1 MAQLTIAS
9 IGEAIKTHYLPTI
22 QYQMD
27 NEADEFLTEIEKN
40 SNDVNF
46 VSGEAKFAMRYG
58 RNGGIGNRAEDG
70 DLPTPN
76 SRKTKQATLITR
88 NIYAQIQFTDKVM
101 KATKSSV
108 ASFVD
113 VMTQEF
119 DDAMIDAKDSM
130 GRQMHGDAK
139 GVLAACAG
147 AGTDTATQVVDDVT
161 YIAPGMRV
169 DIVATNGTVKY
180 AGCEIVDV
188 DYEDNK
194 IILAAAPGG
203 TTLSTDVVV
212 VAGSYGLE
220 MTGLKGV
227 FDTTATSLY
236 GITRADHKWVN
247 PISNNVG
254 GEIDELVMQKYI
266 DITKRRTGADV
277 DFIVCDDGTARAY
290 QYMQQV
296 FKRNTEYTKL
306 KGGYEV
312 MSYNKIPITKSKYC
326 KKGSMYMLA
335 KKDWKIHRLGDWEWL
350 DLDGAVLSRVA
361 GKAAWQA
368 TLTFYGDLGCSRPG
382 GQVLLTGITPH

>member
-1 MAQLTIAS
+1 MAGLTIS
-9 IGEAIKTHYLPTI
+9 NIGEAIKTHYLPTI

-40 SNDVNF
+40 GNEVNF

-58 RNGGIGNRAEDG
+58 RNGGIGNRADDG
-70 DLPTPN
+70 TLPTPN

-101 KATKSSV
+101 KATKASV

-119 DDAMIDAKDSM
+119 DDAMIDAKDSV
-130 GRQMHGDAK
+130 GRQMHGDAN
-139 GVLAACAG
+139 GVLATCAG
-147 AGTDTATQVVDDVT
+147 EGTDTATQTVDDVT
-161 YIAPGMRV
+161 YIAPGMLI
-169 DIVATNGTVKY
+169 DIMATNGTVKY
-180 AGCEIVDV
+180 SACEVVDV
-188 DYEDNK
+188 DYDNSNV
-194 IILAAAPGG
+194 ILSAAPGG
-203 TTLSTDVVV
+203 TTLSTDFMVVS
-212 VAGSYGLE
+212 GSYGLE
-220 MTGLKGV
+220 MTGLKAV
-227 FDTTATSLY
+227 FDSTASTLY

-247 PISNNVG
+247 PIVSAVG
-254 GEIDELVMQKYI
+254 GEIDELKMQQYI
-266 DITKRRTGADV
+266 DITKRRTGANV

-326 KKGSMYMLA
+326 KKQAMYMLA
-335 KKDWKIHRLGDWEWL
+335 KKDWKLHRLGDWEWL
-350 DLDGAVLSRVA
+350 DADGAVLSRVA
-361 GKAAWQA
+361 NKAAWQA
-368 TLTFYGDLGCSRPG
+368 TLTFYGDLGCVRPG
-382 GQVLLTGITPH
+382 GQVLLTGITAH

>member
-1 MAQLTIAS
+1 MAQLTIAKM
-9 IGEAIKTHYLPTI
+9 GEAIKTHYLPTI

-27 NEADEFLTEIEKN
+27 NEADEFITELEKN

-88 NIYAQIQFTDKVM
+88 NIYAQLQFTDKVM
-101 KATKSSV
+101 KATKSSL

-119 DDAMIDAKDSM
+119 DDAMIDAKDSV
-130 GRQMHGDAK
+130 GRQAHGDHK
-139 GVLAACAG
+139 GILATCAG
-147 AGTDTATQVVDDVT
+147 AATDSAIQAVDDVT
-161 YIAPGMRV
+161 YLAPGMLV
-169 DIVATNGTVKY
+169 DIVASNGTVKY
-180 AGCEIVDV
+180 AECEIVDV
-188 DYEDNK
+188 DYDAENM
-194 IILAAAPGG
+194 ILAAAPGG
-203 TTLSTDVVV
+203 TVANTDVVV
-212 VAGSYGLE
+212 VTGSYGLE
-220 MTGLKGV
+220 LTGLKEV
-227 FDTTATSLY
+227 FDSTGTSLY

-247 PISNNVG
+247 PIVQPVN
-254 GEIDELVMQKYI
+254 GEIDELKMQGCI
-266 DITKRRTGADV
+266 DITKRRTGAV
-277 DFIVCDDGTARAY
+277 IDFIICDDGSARAF

-326 KKGSMYMLA
+326 RKQSMYMLA
-335 KKDWKIHRLGDWEWL
+335 KKDWKVHRLGDWEWL
-350 DLDGAVLSRVA
+350 DADGAVLSRVP

-382 GQVLLTGITPH
+382 GQVLLTGITAH